1 MDYYKKTNKK
11 VFLLGMLMAVMLGF
25 FYPNHSAAVPGLTID
40 PDAVEEVEIN
50 ALIMEVNTIKSYM
63 IVAEKRFDITEFK
76 KEGKTYKTS
85 LLDKKGNAV
94 QLNAFKEGQ
103 RVLVRGFKLNDGVT
117 VAWSIQEVSASEKGK
132 RNK

>member
-1 MDYYKKTNKK
+1 M
-11 VFLLGMLMAVMLGF
+11 
-25 FYPNHSAAVPGLTID
+25 
-40 PDAVEEVEIN
+40 EEVEIN

-63 IVAEKRFDITEFK
+63 IVAEKRIDISEFK
-76 KEGKTYKTS
+76 MEDKAYKTS

-103 RVLVRGFKLNDGVT
+103 RVLVRGFKLSDGVT
-117 VAWSIQEVSASEKGK
+117 VAESIQEVSASEKGK